1 MYIREF
7 ASIKSFKVY
16 LFAHNSKFMIT
27 FFKLFIHKTFEF
39 DQNVQRVM
47 MQFKSY

>member
-1 MYIREF
+1 MNDVDFLNKLKRHSNICFYWLMYITEF

-27 FFKLFIHKTFEF
+27 FL
-39 DQNVQRVM
+39 
-47 MQFKSY
+47 